1 MAVAEVLSNYFHS
14 DIKFVARG
22 ISHTPDIFIIRLN
35 QYWEIKN
42 IRGNGRRTIA
52 NVLREAQY
60 QAENLVISLTRTSM
74 SAQQASGR
82 IRQYIREGRTRIK
95 RIVIITKAKKV
106 LVIK

>member
-1 MAVAEVLSNYFHS
+1 
-14 DIKFVARG
+14 
-22 ISHTPDIFIIRLN
+22 
-35 QYWEIKN
+35 
-42 IRGNGRRTIA
+42 
-52 NVLREAQY
+52 
-60 QAENLVISLTRTSM
+60 M